1 MTAQTW
7 VQREAEKR
15 KESERAQQ
23 QKSAARLDRV
33 KKVADKAPALWEKFA
48 AVVENHVAE
57 FNQLFRDDK
66 QKVLEVEKPAP
77 RTLLVK
83 REVYP
88 AVRME
93 IYLNLDTRSVNY
105 LVVRTPRAHA
115 KSSEEMGAIPI
126 ALDDKGVAQLTDGG
140 GKPLTP
146 DVASELILK
155 PVLFPPEK

>member
-1 MTAQTW
+1 MTAPSW

-15 KESERAQQ
+15 KEQERALQ

-66 QKVLEVEKPAP
+66 PKVFEVEKPSSG
-77 RTLLVK
+77 TLVLK
-83 REVYP
+83 RSPYP
-88 AVRME
+88 SIRME
-93 IYLNLDTRSVNY
+93 IFLNLETRSVNY
-105 LVVRTPRAHA
+105 LIVRTPRAHA
-115 KSSEEMGAIPI
+115 KSSEEIGAIPV
-126 ALDDKGVAQLTDGG
+126 ALDEKGAPQLMNGDR
-140 GKPLTP
+140 PLA
-146 DVASELILK
+146 VEAASELILK

>member
-1 MTAQTW
+1 MTAPSW

-15 KESERAQQ
+15 REQERALE

-66 QKVLEVEKPAP
+66 QKVFEVEKPSSGTLVLKRAP
-77 RTLLVK
+77 
-83 REVYP
+83 YP
-88 AVRME
+88 SIRME
-93 IYLNLDTRSVNY
+93 IFLNLETRSVNY
-105 LVVRTPRAHA
+105 LIVRTPRAHA
-115 KSSEEMGAIPI
+115 KSSEEIGAIPV
-126 ALDDKGVAQLTDGG
+126 ALDEKGAPQLMNGNRS
-140 GKPLTP
+140 LA
-146 DVASELILK
+146 VEAASELILK